1 MCGRYRLSR
10 RKQLI
15 QEYFDTTD
23 ELDWEPRY
31 NIAPSQSA
39 GIIRQD
45 RAKPER
51 RFSLARWGL
60 IPYWAKDSSIGN
72 KLINA
77 RSETVGSKPAFREA
91 FENRRWLIPADG
103 FYEWKRVGT
112 AKQPFHFGLQDDSL
126 FAFAGLWDRWK
137 DASGQAVES
146 CSILTTTPNALLADV
161 HDRMPVILSPEH
173 YDLWLDPGFRR
184 AETLKEMLNPFD
196 ATLMKRHPVSTRV
209 NFVKNDDPEC
219 AAALQA
225 VNPAGAT

>member
-23 ELDWEPRY
+23 EVDWEPRY
-31 NIAPSQSA
+31 NIAPSQSV
-39 GIIRQD
+39 GIIRQYPET
-45 RAKPER
+45 PER

-60 IPYWAKDSSIGN
+60 IPYWAKDPGISY

-91 FENRRWLIPADG
+91 FENRRCLIPADG
-103 FYEWKRVGT
+103 FYEWKRAERV
-112 AKQPFHFGLQDDSL
+112 KQPFHFGLRDDSL
-126 FAFAGLWDRWK
+126 FAFAGLWDRWR
-137 DASGQAVES
+137 DPSGQVLES
-146 CSILTTTPNALLADV
+146 CSILTTSPNSLLADV

-173 YDLWLDPGFRR
+173 YDLWLDPDFRR
-184 AETLKEMLNPFD
+184 VDALKEMLNPFD
-196 ATLMKRHPVSTRV
+196 ATLMRRYPVNTRV

-225 VNPAGAT
+225 VNAAGAT